1 MNEFFECECE
11 NLKTSDKKETG
22 IPKEK
27 EKQFLASLLNSC
39 NDFIKQPQNNANSA
53 RK

>member
-27 EKQFLASLLNSC
+27 QFLASLLNLC